1 MSKIEWT
8 GKTWNP
14 VTGCMKV
21 SPGCK
26 HCYAER
32 MAARLHLMQPA
43 KYAHGF
49 WPTYHPGA
57 LLEPLHRGKPTTWF
71 VCSMSDLFQVDV
83 PDEFISRVFAVMALS
98 WRHTYQVLTKRA
110 ERAADWLAANELR
123 VREEWG
129 ALESVISYARNHNQ
143 PIDGQPAP
151 RLPPSA
157 RDWPGW
163 PPPNVWLGASCEDR
177 AYGLPR
183 LERLRNTPAAVRFVS
198 AEPLLE
204 GLGTVDLTGID
215 WLICGGESG
224 PGARPM
230 APDWARSLRDQ
241 CQAQKVAF
249 FFKQWGGTNKK
260 KAGRTL
266 DGRTWDEMPAA
277 ARGQR

>member
-14 VTGCMKV
+14 VTGCKKI

-32 MAARLHLMQPA
+32 MAARLQLMQPT

-49 WPTYHPGA
+49 EPTCHPGA
-57 LLEPLHRGKPTTWF
+57 LLEPLYRQVPTTWF
-71 VCSMSDLFQVDV
+71 VCSMSDLFQADV
-83 PDEFISRVFAVMALS
+83 EDQFIARVFAVMALAQ
-98 WRHTYQVLTKRA
+98 RHVFQVLTKRA

-129 ALESVISYARNHNQ
+129 ALESVISYARNHDQ
-143 PIDGQPAP
+143 PIDGRPAP
-151 RLPPSA
+151 RLAASA
-157 RDWPGW
+157 RQWWGW
-163 PPPNVWLGASCEDR
+163 PLPNVWVGVSCEDR
-177 AYGLPR
+177 KHGLPR
-183 LERLRNTPAAVRFVS
+183 LEHLRMTAAVVRFVS

-204 GLGTVDLTGID
+204 DLGTVDLQGID

-224 PGARPM
+224 PGARVM

-241 CQAQKVAF
+241 CQAAGVAY
-249 FFKQWGGTNKK
+249 FFKQWGGANKTR
-260 KAGRTL
+260 AGRVL
-266 DGRTWDEMPAA
+266 DGRTWDEMPA
-277 ARGQR
+277 RVTR